1 MTEDRGLNP
10 EPGAEIMIIIGELIN
25 ASRKTIKAAI
35 EAQDAEAI
43 QKVATDQAEA
53 GADYIDVN
61 AGIFVGKEP
70 EYLKWLV
77 ETVQEVTD
85 KPCAID
91 SPDPA
96 AIEAA
101 LAVHKGT
108 PMINSISLEK
118 DRYDKLM
125 PIIAGTDMKVI
136 ALCMS
141 DAGMPQTVDDRMRI
155 AEALVNGLV
164 KNDIPVENIFVD
176 PLVQPLSVDKTFGV
190 EFINTIEKIVTTY
203 PGIHTACGL
212 SNISYGLPARK
223 FMNQTFMTMAIAK
236 GLDGALINPL
246 DKRMMANIIAAEALA
261 GRDNFCMN
269 YLKAFRS
276 GIFDG

>member
-1 MTEDRGLNP
+1 
-10 EPGAEIMIIIGELIN
+10 MIIIGELIN
-25 ASRKTIKAAI
+25 ASRKAIKAAI
-35 EAQDAEAI
+35 EAQDAAAI
-43 QKVATDQAEA
+43 GKVATDQAEA

-77 ETVQEVTD
+77 QTVQQATD

-91 SPDPA
+91 SPDPS

-101 LAVHKGT
+101 LSAHQGT

-118 DRYDKLM
+118 ERYDKLM
-125 PIIAGTDMKVI
+125 PIIAGTEMKVI

-141 DAGMPQTVDDRMRI
+141 DAGMPQTVDDRMKI
-155 AEALVNGLV
+155 ADELVNGLV
-164 KNDIPVENIFVD
+164 KNNIPVENIFVD
-176 PLVQPLSVDKTFGV
+176 PLVQPLSVDKSFGV
-190 EFINTIEKIVTTY
+190 EFINTIEQIVSAY

-212 SNISYGLPARK
+212 SNISYGLPARQ
-223 FMNQTFMTMAIAK
+223 FMNRTFMTMAIAK
-236 GLDGALINPL
+236 GLDGAIINPL
-246 DKRMMANIIAAEALA
+246 DGRMMATIIAAEALA

-269 YLKAFRS
+269 YLKAFRA
-276 GIFDG
+276 GMLDG